1 MPKIKLP
8 ENIQKL
14 KEQLET
20 GNNLVDYF
28 FICGIDPSLCLN
40 ESLYEVSTK
49 ENLENLKN
57 ILKPTILSRFPEFN
71 KQNYEV
77 GDEILEYCFPNG
89 FELINNNSYI
99 PYRKIFTII
108 LDNNNSSQDY
118 PQKYL
123 TCILFYEQLYQYKKL
138 QQQIEKIEKN
148 KEKNIKNENNEN
160 INNMRSKLE
169 DEKNKNIYRHK
180 KISSSGVLSF
190 NFQLNK
196 KLKEKLNEKER
207 EKEKENE
214 INNKQPLNKL
224 KYYYVPKC
232 ICLLSIHPRIKLFQ
246 KILLHIYEYG
256 LQQNVDIPLEKI
268 ITNLIIEVPLPPRG
282 LYSINYNYYYE
293 YYQKKE
299 NNNQDLITKS
309 VALNVNITQESLMK
323 KEENLAPPLISTE
336 NNKLLITE
344 IDLRKFNN
352 ILSFNCKME
361 VIKHILL
368 SSKIIFFSQNLTNL
382 TDIISSFL
390 VLIFPFKYPFN
401 VTSLLKK
408 EFYYMLG
415 SPTPFI
421 FGINEEYDKNFF
433 EENEIS
439 LEQTNFL
446 VIDLDSKNENN
457 YYLFSDEE
465 FPQLPLKLVSNLEKE
480 IKSLENMD
488 KNNYNNNI
496 NNKNII
502 NDREKIIKEYN
513 EKYQEKFFNFF
524 CEILKG
530 YEEFLNRDFFGDDY
544 VSITTLFNCEK
555 FIKSSYHSQSDYA
568 FYFKFV
574 DISQL
579 FMDFIY
585 KNMIPKNNSQLM
597 DILIVNNYYQKKK
610 KTKSNEVDPY
620 LINNKYVV
628 PFPKELT
635 KEECEEIISKKLSLS
650 KKGQIVNQAK
660 EELINFEYF
669 LFPSLDF
676 DIYCNNDNVNQYI
689 SPPDYREEIEALN
702 MESISKSS
710 LGQNINR
717 EMEMKNYI
725 YLTWLE
731 IWAFTFGNNDLGE
744 RHYRFDQMLDVLDKV
759 IHHEMNILNLMFDI
773 LNKYNEHQMMLKL
786 YQKLLRLR
794 LNPSTTIFDTMSK
807 ILDKDK
813 LKDLLEETKK
823 NTTNIQKLKFN
834 DYNKN
839 NFRERT
845 FLSINDDLPLETKPK
860 FYFDYFCILCSEK
873 INLYSICKNFE
884 GIKNDTLWVKCSKC
898 GEYNLPKIKVK
909 FGLDFINDKSKSTSI
924 KEYVLHSPYNLK
936 INIKQAVNTQFR
948 SLNKE
953 EKIKLKISNF
963 KAEFQ
968 PLFWDFIWYCL
979 IHNLDYNILLPY
991 SKNLEEEKKAHCFN
1005 PNIKIFEVIYDDST
1019 FKDNQNK
1026 IEKISNSIIKLNSG
1040 EKNKKKIFNNLKK
1053 CGIIMVEII
1062 NKKINIINKKDEI
1075 NNKIEENN
1083 KNKNNENIDKKNDEI
1098 NNKENSGNK
1107 PPIVKKKVSMFDF
1120 FYNVSKKIEEVKS
1133 EIQKEKLKKEE

>member
-40 ESLYEVSTK
+40 ESLYEVSKK

-207 EKEKENE
+207 EKEKE

-401 VTSLLKK
+401 LTSLLKK

-568 FYFKFV
+568 FYSKFV

-635 KEECEEIISKKLSLS
+635 KEE
-650 KKGQIVNQAK
+650 
-660 EELINFEYF
+660 
-669 LFPSLDF
+669 
-676 DIYCNNDNVNQYI
+676 
-689 SPPDYREEIEALN
+689 
-702 MESISKSS
+702 
-710 LGQNINR
+710 
-717 EMEMKNYI
+717 
-725 YLTWLE
+725 
-731 IWAFTFGNNDLGE
+731 
-744 RHYRFDQMLDVLDKV
+744 
-759 IHHEMNILNLMFDI
+759 
-773 LNKYNEHQMMLKL
+773 
-786 YQKLLRLR
+786 
-794 LNPSTTIFDTMSK
+794 
-807 ILDKDK
+807 
-813 LKDLLEETKK
+813 
-823 NTTNIQKLKFN
+823 
-834 DYNKN
+834 
-839 NFRERT
+839 
-845 FLSINDDLPLETKPK
+845 
-860 FYFDYFCILCSEK
+860 
-873 INLYSICKNFE
+873 
-884 GIKNDTLWVKCSKC
+884 
-898 GEYNLPKIKVK
+898 
-909 FGLDFINDKSKSTSI
+909 
-924 KEYVLHSPYNLK
+924 
-936 INIKQAVNTQFR
+936 
-948 SLNKE
+948 
-953 EKIKLKISNF
+953 
-963 KAEFQ
+963 
-968 PLFWDFIWYCL
+968 
-979 IHNLDYNILLPY
+979 
-991 SKNLEEEKKAHCFN
+991 
-1005 PNIKIFEVIYDDST
+1005 
-1019 FKDNQNK
+1019 
-1026 IEKISNSIIKLNSG
+1026 
-1040 EKNKKKIFNNLKK
+1040 
-1053 CGIIMVEII
+1053 
-1062 NKKINIINKKDEI
+1062 
-1075 NNKIEENN
+1075 
-1083 KNKNNENIDKKNDEI
+1083 
-1098 NNKENSGNK
+1098 
-1107 PPIVKKKVSMFDF
+1107 
-1120 FYNVSKKIEEVKS
+1120 
-1133 EIQKEKLKKEE
+1133 

>member
-138 QQQIEKIEKN
+138 QQQIKKKEKN

-180 KISSSGVLSF
+180 KISSSSF

-488 KNNYNNNI
+488 KNNYNNT
-496 NNKNII
+496 NKNII

-1026 IEKISNSIIKLNSG
+1026 IEKISNNIIKLNSG

-1107 PPIVKKKVSMFDF
+1107 PPIVKKKVSMIDF
-1120 FYNVSKKIEEVKS
+1120 FNNVSKKIEEVKS

>member
-190 NFQLNK
+190 NIQLNK

-207 EKEKENE
+207 EKENE

-309 VALNVNITQESLMK
+309 VALNVNITQEPLMK

-401 VTSLLKK
+401 LTSLLKK

-568 FYFKFV
+568 FYSKFV

-650 KKGQIVNQAK
+650 KKGQIVNQVK
-660 EELINFEYF
+660 ETLVNFEYL

-991 SKNLEEEKKAHCFN
+991 SKNLEEEKKAYCFN

>member
-148 KEKNIKNENNEN
+148 KENNIKNENNEN
-160 INNMRSKLE
+160 INNMRSKLK

-207 EKEKENE
+207 EKENE

-401 VTSLLKK
+401 LTSLLKK

-568 FYFKFV
+568 FYSKFV

-650 KKGQIVNQAK
+650 KKGQIVNQVK
-660 EELINFEYF
+660 EELINFEYL

-1026 IEKISNSIIKLNSG
+1026 IEKISNNIIKLNSG

>member
-190 NFQLNK
+190 NIQLNK

-207 EKEKENE
+207 EKENE

-401 VTSLLKK
+401 LTSLLKK

-488 KNNYNNNI
+488 KINYNNNI
-496 NNKNII
+496 NKKNVI

-568 FYFKFV
+568 FYSKFV

-660 EELINFEYF
+660 EELINFEYL

>member
-1 MPKIKLP
+1 M
-8 ENIQKL
+8 
-14 KEQLET
+14 
-20 GNNLVDYF
+20 
-28 FICGIDPSLCLN
+28 
-40 ESLYEVSTK
+40 
-49 ENLENLKN
+49 
-57 ILKPTILSRFPEFN
+57 
-71 KQNYEV
+71 
-77 GDEILEYCFPNG
+77 
-89 FELINNNSYI
+89 
-99 PYRKIFTII
+99 
-108 LDNNNSSQDY
+108 
-118 PQKYL
+118 
-123 TCILFYEQLYQYKKL
+123 
-138 QQQIEKIEKN
+138 
-148 KEKNIKNENNEN
+148 
-160 INNMRSKLE
+160 
-169 DEKNKNIYRHK
+169 
-180 KISSSGVLSF
+180 
-190 NFQLNK
+190 
-196 KLKEKLNEKER
+196 
-207 EKEKENE
+207 
-214 INNKQPLNKL
+214 
-224 KYYYVPKC
+224 
-232 ICLLSIHPRIKLFQ
+232 
-246 KILLHIYEYG
+246 
-256 LQQNVDIPLEKI
+256 
-268 ITNLIIEVPLPPRG
+268 
-282 LYSINYNYYYE
+282 
-293 YYQKKE
+293 
-299 NNNQDLITKS
+299 
-309 VALNVNITQESLMK
+309 
-323 KEENLAPPLISTE
+323 
-336 NNKLLITE
+336 
-344 IDLRKFNN
+344 
-352 ILSFNCKME
+352 
-361 VIKHILL
+361 
-368 SSKIIFFSQNLTNL
+368 
-382 TDIISSFL
+382 
-390 VLIFPFKYPFN
+390 
-401 VTSLLKK
+401 
-408 EFYYMLG
+408 
-415 SPTPFI
+415 
-421 FGINEEYDKNFF
+421 
-433 EENEIS
+433 
-439 LEQTNFL
+439 
-446 VIDLDSKNENN
+446 
-457 YYLFSDEE
+457 
-465 FPQLPLKLVSNLEKE
+465 
-480 IKSLENMD
+480 
-488 KNNYNNNI
+488 
-496 NNKNII
+496 
-502 NDREKIIKEYN
+502 
-513 EKYQEKFFNFF
+513 
-524 CEILKG
+524 
-530 YEEFLNRDFFGDDY
+530 
-544 VSITTLFNCEK
+544 
-555 FIKSSYHSQSDYA
+555 
-568 FYFKFV
+568 
-574 DISQL
+574 
-579 FMDFIY
+579 
-585 KNMIPKNNSQLM
+585 
-597 DILIVNNYYQKKK
+597 
-610 KTKSNEVDPY
+610 
-620 LINNKYVV
+620 INNKYVV

-1107 PPIVKKKVSMFDF
+1107 PPIVKKKVSKIDF